1 MRSRKHAQPCCR
13 FSCASKNNCPATHPV
28 QTGQSIHPC
37 RHPAFPLCILPS
49 LGAGHAPC
57 TRPYM
62 LPPSQPFPGSG
73 CHRPGGSAPI
83 LPRRFRACCFLQLSV
98 PPRHPAVATSDRRP
112 ACPDLSCCSAPW
124 YGGRRCPPGRCLG
137 RRLPGPGRH
146 PLSIPFDG
154 SCPYP
159 LHPRQILDVFKG
171 SVLSPVRDDRF
182 GPHRPHVR
190 QSLPQRRRV
199 RRIDVDPIGRE
210 GHSAQQQSQHQR
222 PARKP
227 RSHCVTPCGS
237 EPAPAGN
244 PVEGSSVPRHIHT
257 AYRPRHLHTAGLTPD
272 VV

>member
-1 MRSRKHAQPCCR
+1 MRPALGRICFRHLSPSRGLD
-13 FSCASKNNCPATHPV
+13 ATVLVGPR
-28 QTGQSIHPC
+28 QS
-37 RHPAFPLCILPS
+37 
-49 LGAGHAPC
+49 
-57 TRPYM
+57 
-62 LPPSQPFPGSG
+62 
-73 CHRPGGSAPI
+73 
-83 LPRRFRACCFLQLSV
+83 FRAASLRAASLQLSV
-98 PPRHPAVATSDRRP
+98 PPRHPAVATNDRRP
-112 ACPDLSCCSAPW
+112 AWPDLSCFSAPW

-159 LHPRQILDVFKG
+159 LHPRQILDVFEG
-171 SVLSPVRDDRF
+171 AVLSPVRDDRL
-182 GPHRPHVR
+182 GLHRAHVR
-190 QSLPQRRRV
+190 QSLLQRRRI

-227 RSHCVTPCGS
+227 RSHCANPCGS

-257 AYRPRHLHTAGLTPD
+257 AYRPQHLHTAGLTPD